1 MKRKYTSSVMA
12 QSDTAGTCPTELVN
26 KVLGSAACGG
36 TMIDNSL
43 AASDADTTQR
53 ATVART
59 YSAKKP
65 Y

>member
-1 MKRKYTSSVMA
+1 MA
-12 QSDTAGTCPTELVN
+12 QSDTAGTCPTEMVN

-36 TMIDNSL
+36 TMMDNSL

-53 ATVART
+53 ANTAKT
-59 YSAKKP
+59 NSAKKP